1 MRLTDKPFD
10 ISFHTEGGRFNFRVG
25 AIIRHGGKMLL
36 IKNRETTYLYTVG
49 GRVHYDETTEEA
61 LIREVKEET
70 GITMEVER
78 ILFFM
83 EQFFDEEVTGEHFHE
98 IGVYYLMK
106 DDEALENVVCDSVT
120 ERGVMEELIW
130 IPEDELDRYYIAPVS
145 LAKRLNSLPEHL
157 ELLVENSLDN
167 VDVSCYNVLE

>member
-1 MRLTDKPFD
+1 MHRKALSVFAGKSPQIVRQKGMTFMSSTDKPFD

-49 GRVHYDETTEEA
+49 GRVRYNETTEEA
-61 LIREVKEET
+61 VIREVKEET

-106 DDEALENVVCDSVT
+106 DDEALENVTCESVT

-130 IPEDELDRYYIAPVS
+130 IPEDAPS
-145 LAKRLNSLPEHL
+145 TTISTQE
-157 ELLVENSLDN
+157 
-167 VDVSCYNVLE
+167 